1 MNEKQREH
9 SDTEGSDLSTKYTL
23 AIETSCDETCAA
35 VVDSDLKVYSNIVS
49 SQIDI
54 HKLYGGV
61 VPEVASRNHLA
72 AIGNVVEEA
81 LRVANVDIR
90 QIAQIAATTQP
101 GLVGAVMVGRVFAES
116 LALASNKPFVEVNHL
131 MGHIASVFLSNPTLK
146 PPLVCLVVSG
156 GHTSLYR
163 VNYFSKCEASGKVK
177 AEGTPSVQLISHTID
192 DACGE
197 AFDKVAKV
205 LGLGYPGGPII
216 SKIAEQSGCDYNI
229 PLMEKSN
236 YKKDLNFS
244 YSGLKSAVINYINR
258 RRQKNEEINI
268 ADACHAFQR
277 EAIAQLVVKCNM
289 ARGDMP
295 LAICGGVAANQFLR
309 ECLPDAFFPE
319 LKYCGD
325 NAAMIAAAAIL
336 FKDVKL

>member
-1 MNEKQREH
+1 MIKKQ
-9 SDTEGSDLSTKYTL
+9 YTL

-35 VVDSDLKVYSNIVS
+35 VVDGDLNVLANIVS

-72 AIGNVVEEA
+72 AIQNVVEEA
-81 LRVANVDIR
+81 LRVAGIDVG
-90 QIAQIAATTQP
+90 QVTQIAATTQP

-116 LALASNKPFVEVNHL
+116 LALASGKPFIEVNHL
-131 MGHIASVFLSNPTLK
+131 VGHIASVFLSNPTLK
-146 PPLVCLVVSG
+146 PPFVCLVVSG
-156 GHTSLYR
+156 GHTSLYK
-163 VNYFSKCEASGKVK
+163 VNNFTSIELLGS
-177 AEGTPSVQLISHTID
+177 TTD

-216 SKIAEQSGCDYNI
+216 SRMAKQSGGTDICFVQNA
-229 PLMEKSN
+229 N

-258 RRQKNEEINI
+258 KKQKGEEINV
-268 ADACHAFQR
+268 ADICHAFQK
-277 EAIAQLVVKCNM
+277 EAIQQLVTKCNM
-289 ARGDMP
+289 VRGKLP
-295 LAICGGVAANQFLR
+295 LAICGGVAANEYLR
-309 ECLPDAFFPE
+309 ECLPDALFPE
-319 LKYCGD
+319 IKYCGD
-325 NAAMIAAAAIL
+325 NAAMIAAAIL
-336 FKDVKL
+336 FNNSFDLFDKSAKKK